1 MIITDKPHPRKELT
15 GDKWRSCVLCGNYY
29 KRVELRFDSGSTLP
43 VTDEVL
49 TGATSADT
57 MIVTAVRL
65 VSGTWV
71 GGDAVGIVEGKSMT
85 GRDFDSRSFFQDNE
99 NINGSTG
106 GANILTAN
114 GTGSE
119 KIYGRLYP
127 ELQMI
132 LFRGKWYCNKHY
144 SFRWKHRLIDEEH
157 LDIRDDERGQT
168 Y

>member
-1 MIITDKPHPRKELT
+1 M
-15 GDKWRSCVLCGNYY
+15 
-29 KRVELRFDSGSTLP
+29 P

-49 TGATSADT
+49 TGDDSTDT
-57 MIVTAVRL
+57 MVVTATRL
-65 VSGTWV
+65 ISGTYA
-71 GGDAVGIVEGKSMT
+71 GGDAVGIVEGKDMT
-85 GRDFDSRSFFQDNE
+85 GRDFDSRSYFQNNE

-106 GANILTAN
+106 GSNILTAD

-127 ELQMI
+127 EWEMV
-132 LFRGKWYCNKHY
+132 LFRGAWYCNVHY
-144 SFRWKHRLIDEEH
+144 NFRWRHRLTDEER